1 MNFRN
6 LAILRK
12 IFRGLSRVPQPLTC
26 ATMLEETYRLARHG
40 ALARGLWTLSFAREE
55 KGDLRLEG
63 FAIPPR
69 DLPMKLRFQVNGVEC
84 LVLKQPP
91 DPAVETVARR
101 YGLVGDSTRYGF
113 HCVVAKDQ
121 VAETETFRVEFR
133 PGSGREL
140 SPYQDWYVRLTPGL
154 QPDKKRRL
162 RTAGTENAILFE
174 SLGLTDCL
182 TLRRA
187 LNEYFEREY
196 ADCQAILDWG
206 CGCARVARFVA
217 ESAPGK
223 LTGIDIDPD
232 NIQWCQ
238 ENVPQAKFAPIG
250 LHPPTRFASESFDLV
265 YGISVFTH
273 LSETDQDR
281 WLTELQRIT
290 RPGAAVLMTI
300 QGEIAFL
307 RADGDFQRFLALE
320 KTGFHIYGR
329 CPDLDE
335 VVPEVKESAYYQN
348 VFHSRRYIYEHW
360 REYFEILDVIDA
372 AFAGYQDLVVMR
384 RR

>member
-1 MNFRN
+1 
-6 LAILRK
+6 
-12 IFRGLSRVPQPLTC
+12 
-26 ATMLEETYRLARHG
+26 MLEETYRIARSG
-40 ALARGLWTLSFAREE
+40 LLARGLWILWLAREE
-55 KGDLRLEG
+55 NGELFFDG
-63 FAIPPR
+63 WAIPPR
-69 DLPMKLRFQVNGVEC
+69 DLPMPLRFFVNGIEC
-84 LVLKQPP
+84 SVLEQTV
-91 DPAVETVARR
+91 DPAVETIVKR
-101 YGLVGDSTRYGF
+101 YGLSGDSTRYAF
-113 HCVVAKDQ
+113 RCVLPMDRLAR
-121 VAETETFRVEFR
+121 AENLRVEFR

-140 SPYQDWYVRLTPGL
+140 SPYQDWYLRLTPGL
-154 QPDKKRRL
+154 QADAERRV
-162 RTAGTENAILFE
+162 RTTGTADAVLFE

-187 LNEYFEREY
+187 LQEYFERDY

-206 CGCARVARFVA
+206 CGCARVARFVT
-217 ESAPGK
+217 EFAPRK

-232 NIQWCQ
+232 NIQWCKKNIA
-238 ENVPQAKFAPIG
+238 EAEFARID
-250 LHPPTRFASESFDLV
+250 LDPPTPFANESFDLV

-290 RPGAAVLMTI
+290 KPGAAVLMSI

-307 RADGDFQRFLALE
+307 RVDGDFQRFLALE
-320 KTGFHIYGR
+320 KAGFHVYGR
-329 CPDLDE
+329 CPDLDD
-335 VVPEVKESAYYQN
+335 VLPGIKESEYYKN

-360 REYFEILDVIDA
+360 SRYFEIADVIDA